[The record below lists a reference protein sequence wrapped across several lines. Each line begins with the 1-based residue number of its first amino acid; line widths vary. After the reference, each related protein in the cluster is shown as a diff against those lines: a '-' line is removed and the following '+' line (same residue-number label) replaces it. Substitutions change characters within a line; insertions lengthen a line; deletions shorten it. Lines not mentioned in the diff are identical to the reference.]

1 MQVIILICLILVGGS
16 DLGAVSVES
25 TDSVRVSDYSG
36 DYDCS
41 EASDY
46 SGVDECI

>member
-1 MQVIILICLILVGGS
+1 MSIFVLIVLIVVGGS